1 MRASGRVFLVTACFA
16 IATSVAGRALAHPPP
31 FVDAESEQRAEDFL
45 RKGNSLSREGKIP
58 EAIEAY
64 AASFENEETYPVAA
78 NLGSLELALGR
89 YRDAAEHLA
98 FAIRMCPP
106 EASPAT
112 KAALAQR
119 LGQAKERIGV
129 LEIRVEIDNAEV
141 TLDDKAIDWLDLREE
156 TFVNPGVHTIVATRA
171 GYTADRKT
179 VEVKAGAR
187 INVKLVPSALLSA
200 PAALPATLPAES
212 DGGKSVPF
220 LVVGASA
227 ATVGVV
233 LGVAFTVVSNSKSS
247 QAAVF
252 RSDLVAR
259 DGAAACSH
267 AANAVDCG
275 NLHGLLVDQATFAN
289 AAVWSFIAAG
299 AFAAGTGVYALW
311 PAAKPKP
318 ASVAGFRVVPTF
330 SAQGAG
336 VVVAGAF

>member
-1 MRASGRVFLVTACFA
+1 MRASGHVFLMTACFA
-16 IATSVAGRALAHPPP
+16 ITTAVTGRALAHPPP
-31 FVDAESEQRAEDFL
+31 FVDAESEQRAADFL

-98 FAIRMCPP
+98 FAIRRCPP
-106 EASPAT
+106 DASPAT
-112 KAALAQR
+112 KEALAQR
-119 LGQAKERIGV
+119 LAQAKEHVGA
-129 LEIRVEIDNAEV
+129 LEIHVGIDNAEV
-141 TLDDKAIDWLDLREE
+141 TLDDKAIDWLDLRNEI
-156 TFVNPGVHTIVATRA
+156 FISPGVHTIAATRA
-171 GYTADRKT
+171 GYSADRKT
-179 VEVKAGAR
+179 VEVKAGTR
-187 INVKLVPSALLSA
+187 IDVELV
-200 PAALPATLPAES
+200 PAALPSAPSAPPATLPAES
-212 DGGKSVPF
+212 GGGKSVPL
-220 LVVGASA
+220 LVAGASA
-227 ATVGVV
+227 ATVGIV

-247 QAAVF
+247 QATVF

-311 PAAKPKP
+311 PAAKQKP
-318 ASVAGFRVVPTF
+318 ASAAGFRAVPTF
-330 SAQGAG
+330 DAQGAG